1 MNYTHLGRTGLK
13 VSRLC
18 LGTMNFGDVTDEKTS
33 ARILDEALEAG
44 INFIDTADVYGTE
57 QSPDIQQG
65 SGLSEEIIGRWLQ
78 QGGRRERI
86 VLATKVYQPMGPGPN
101 DRRLSAYHIRK
112 ACEDSLRRLKTDH
125 IDVYQ
130 MHHIDRHTPWEEI
143 WQAMELL
150 VQQGK
155 VLYIGSS
162 NFAGWDIATAQSVA
176 TARHFLG
183 LVAEQSLYNLTAR
196 TIELEVIPAC
206 RHFGLGL
213 IPWSPLAGGLLG
225 GVLKKMASGRRA
237 RPAFARLIEQYR
249 PQLEAYEGLCEDL
262 GETPSDVALAWL
274 LQNPVVTAPFSVSQA
289 SLVLEGIVFDRN
301 NNLLFVDVA
310 TGRVFKLTP
319 ERQLSI
325 VLKENTFG
333 ASGLAVHKDGRIF
346 IASVGDMQRGSVRAI
361 EPNGTREQMI
371 VATDAGFL
379 VNDLVFDNQGGF
391 YFTDSRGNS
400 ADPQGGVF
408 YVSPNVGSIH
418 TILPGLAVGN
428 GIAIDPAGSQIWAT
442 EHAKNRL
449 HRVRLSDATTI
460 APFGS
465 VVTYQFTGPAPD
477 GARVDSEGNV
487 YVAISG
493 QGRVMVFNRN
503 GLPIGQIVLPDRDKG
518 RNLKSTS
525 LAIRP
530 GHRELFI
537 VANSGTEP
545 GGAMIFRSGAFAPA
559 PFPFSHQ

>member
-1 MNYTHLGRTGLK
+1 MSKMMHDQPSAAVPASRDRRNFLIAGAGLALAATTLGRSSAVMAKPAGQDTLNAPSDAAPVRKETLTTRKLGSLEVSSMGLGCLPMVGYYGGGPRDRKKLIPAVTG
-13 VSRLC
+13 RLQVKSPSV
-18 LGTMNFGDVTDEKTS
+18 L
-33 ARILDEALEAG
+33 LPG
-44 INFIDTADVYGTE
+44 INHMN
-57 QSPDIQQG
+57 
-65 SGLSEEIIGRWLQ
+65 GLNHNAL
-78 QGGRRERI
+78 
-86 VLATKVYQPMGPGPN
+86 TC
-101 DRRLSAYHIRK
+101 SAVPIP
-112 ACEDSLRRLKTDH
+112 
-125 IDVYQ
+125 
-130 MHHIDRHTPWEEI
+130 PWERSLQTVE
-143 WQAMELL
+143 
-150 VQQGK
+150 
-155 VLYIGSS
+155 
-162 NFAGWDIATAQSVA
+162 AQP
-176 TARHFLG
+176 
-183 LVAEQSLYNLTAR
+183 Y
-196 TIELEVIPAC
+196 
-206 RHFGLGL
+206 
-213 IPWSPLAGGLLG
+213 
-225 GVLKKMASGRRA
+225 
-237 RPAFARLIEQYR
+237 
-249 PQLEAYEGLCEDL
+249 
-262 GETPSDVALAWL
+262 
-274 LQNPVVTAPFSVSQA
+274 FSVSQA

-325 VLKENTFG
+325 VLKENSFG

-371 VATDAGFL
+371 VAPDAGFL

-408 YVSPNVGSIH
+408 YVSPNVGAIH
-418 TILPGLAVGN
+418 AILPGLAVGN

>member
-1 MNYTHLGRTGLK
+1 
-13 VSRLC
+13 
-18 LGTMNFGDVTDEKTS
+18 
-33 ARILDEALEAG
+33 
-44 INFIDTADVYGTE
+44 
-57 QSPDIQQG
+57 
-65 SGLSEEIIGRWLQ
+65 
-78 QGGRRERI
+78 
-86 VLATKVYQPMGPGPN
+86 
-101 DRRLSAYHIRK
+101 
-112 ACEDSLRRLKTDH
+112 
-125 IDVYQ
+125 
-130 MHHIDRHTPWEEI
+130 
-143 WQAMELL
+143 
-150 VQQGK
+150 
-155 VLYIGSS
+155 
-162 NFAGWDIATAQSVA
+162 
-176 TARHFLG
+176 
-183 LVAEQSLYNLTAR
+183 
-196 TIELEVIPAC
+196 
-206 RHFGLGL
+206 
-213 IPWSPLAGGLLG
+213 
-225 GVLKKMASGRRA
+225 
-237 RPAFARLIEQYR
+237 
-249 PQLEAYEGLCEDL
+249 
-262 GETPSDVALAWL
+262 
-274 LQNPVVTAPFSVSQA
+274 
-289 SLVLEGIVFDRN
+289 
-301 NNLLFVDVA
+301 
-310 TGRVFKLTP
+310 
-319 ERQLSI
+319 SI
-325 VLKENTFG
+325 VLKENSFG

-371 VATDAGFL
+371 VAPDTGFL

-418 TILPGLAVGN
+418 AILPGLAVGN

-449 HRVRLSDATTI
+449 HRVRLSDATTV

>member
-1 MNYTHLGRTGLK
+1 MSKMIHDQPSAAAPASRDRRNFLIAGAGLALAATTLGRSGAVMAKPAGQDTLNAPSDAAPVRKETLTTRKLGSLEVSSMGLGCLPMVGYYGGGPRDRK
-13 VSRLC
+13 AMVSLIRAA
-18 LGTMNFGDVTDEKTS
+18 FEQ
-33 ARILDEALEAG
+33 G
-44 INFIDTADVYGTE
+44 ITFFDTAEVYG
-57 QSPDIQQG
+57 PH
-65 SGLSEEIIGRWLQ
+65 LSEEFVGEALAPVRDRVVI
-78 QGGRRERI
+78 
-86 VLATKVYQPMGPGPN
+86 ATKFGFGVEEGKPTSLNSHP
-101 DRRLSAYHIRK
+101 DHIRR
-112 ACEDSLRRLKTDH
+112 AVEGSLKRLKTDH
-125 IDVYQ
+125 IDLLYQ
-130 MHHIDRHTPWEEI
+130 HRPDPNVPIEDVAETVKALIQE
-143 WQAMELL
+143 
-150 VQQGK
+150 GK
-155 VLYIGSS
+155 VKH
-162 NFAGWDIATAQSVA
+162 W
-176 TARHFLG
+176 G
-183 LVAEQSLYNLTAR
+183 LSEASAR
-196 TIELEVIPAC
+196 TI
-206 RHFGLGL
+206 
-213 IPWSPLAGGLLG
+213 
-225 GVLKKMASGRRA
+225 RRA
-237 RPAFARLIEQYR
+237 HAVLP
-249 PQLEAYEGLCEDL
+249 
-262 GETPSDVALAWL
+262 
-274 LQNPVVTAPFSVSQA
+274 VTAVQSEYAMWWREPETRIFPTLEELGIGFVPLQTVEAQPYFNVSQA

-325 VLKENTFG
+325 VLKENSFG

-371 VATDAGFL
+371 VAPDTGFL

-418 TILPGLAVGN
+418 AILPGLAVGN

-449 HRVRLSDATTI
+449 HRVRLSDATTV